1 MCPKFVHVLNMS
13 FFHSA
18 ASKTPLQS
26 FLGIAEQHIG
36 TNNGVSALNCS
47 LLIMIFIIR
56 FKQHEIGNIYPLCL
70 CGISDTA
77 VLTSVSCLIHFSG
90 LRIFIVCVRQI
101 FSMTV

>member
-1 MCPKFVHVLNMS
+1 MCPKFVYVLNMS

-47 LLIMIFIIR
+47 TDSLLIMIFMIR
-56 FKQHEIGNIYPLCL
+56 FKQHETGNIYALCL

-77 VLTSVSCLIHFSG
+77 VLTFVSCLIHFSG
-90 LRIFIVCVRQI
+90 LRIFIVCV
-101 FSMTV
+101 